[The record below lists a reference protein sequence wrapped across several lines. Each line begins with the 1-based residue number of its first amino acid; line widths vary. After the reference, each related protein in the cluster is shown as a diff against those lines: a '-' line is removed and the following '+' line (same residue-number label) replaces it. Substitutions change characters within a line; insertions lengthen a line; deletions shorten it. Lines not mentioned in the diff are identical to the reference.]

1 MSSIMEKYTKIGRRA
16 RGLKTV
22 EVEGRLLYQ
31 IPYEHFLVQFEFD
44 GPFPAKV
51 INKYTG
57 ESYCPLTKWNLKA
70 ICIITGFYDYRN
82 KGTKEKCKRRLMKN
96 R

>member
-16 RGLKTV
+16 KGLKIV
-22 EVEGRLLYQ
+22 EVEGELLYQ
-31 IPYEHFLVQFEFD
+31 IPYEHFLVQFG
-44 GPFPAKV
+44 GPFAAKV

-57 ESYCPLTKWNLKA
+57 ESYCPLTNWDCKA
-70 ICIITGFYDYRN
+70 ICIIIGFYDCRN